1 MSSFGN
7 IMIVLDE
14 LNPAIQVNPL
24 GEWQNLDLRVY
35 EVEISAENNFYRHRW
50 AIEKFYELKRKL
62 RL

>member
-35 EVEISAENNFYRHRW
+35 EVEISAEKQFFSSPVGNREILW
-50 AIEKFYELKRKL
+50 A
-62 RL
+62 